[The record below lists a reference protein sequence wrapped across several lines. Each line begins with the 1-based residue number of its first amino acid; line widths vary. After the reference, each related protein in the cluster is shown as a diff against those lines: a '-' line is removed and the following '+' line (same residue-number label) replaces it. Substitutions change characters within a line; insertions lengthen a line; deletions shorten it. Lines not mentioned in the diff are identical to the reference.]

1 MNHQKLYVEFLSNC
15 ILVILNKKI
24 FSGMKFHLL
33 VFTFSM
39 WLLENF
45 KFCRRLELY
54 FINSYPLDFQICYLV
69 QALMAKLELEVNQD
83 SSSKDALY
91 FPRPQCTTFPF
102 VWCSAPEGLEMM
114 LGRDSQDP
122 IFCSFCNSKPSLFYS
137 FLRIEPGPLMCQ
149 TSTFHH

>member
-45 KFCRRLELY
+45 KFCRRLELH
-54 FINSYPLDFQICYLV
+54 FINSYPLDFYICYLV
-69 QALMAKLELEVNQD
+69 QALMAKLELEVN
-83 SSSKDALY
+83 
-91 FPRPQCTTFPF
+91 
-102 VWCSAPEGLEMM
+102 
-114 LGRDSQDP
+114 
-122 IFCSFCNSKPSLFYS
+122 
-137 FLRIEPGPLMCQ
+137 
-149 TSTFHH
+149 